1 MWSQPI
7 RLTSKTGSF
16 MFKRVS
22 TICALAIAAL
32 SFTGVATAADN
43 GQGQGQ
49 AQQMMKSYRQDAQ
62 QLKQIH
68 DKTIKNNPQLAKEQD
83 QFQDTVQQA
92 IKKQGYDVEAGQQRM
107 QKMAKKLQSGDLSDK
122 QRKQVMQKFQ
132 SERQKMVKARNAA
145 MSQPEV
151 QKQGEQLQQDTIS
164 AMKKQ
169 NPKTTQLISEMKNVR
184 GKLQQQGGAQSPNS

>member
-1 MWSQPI
+1 
-7 RLTSKTGSF
+7 

-22 TICALAIAAL
+22 TICALAVAAL
-32 SFTGVATAADN
+32 SFTGVAAAADN
-43 GQGQGQ
+43 GQGQ

-83 QFQDTVQQA
+83 QFQETVQEA
-92 IKKQGYDVEAGQQRM
+92 IKEQGYDVEAGQQRM
-107 QKMAKKLQSGDLSDK
+107 QKMAKKLQSGDLSDQ

-151 QKQGEQLQQDTIS
+151 QKQGEKLQQDTIA

-169 NPKTTQLISEMKNVR
+169 NPKTTQLISEMKDVR
-184 GKLQQQGGAQSPNS
+184 GKLQQQQGGAQSPNS